1 MSDKHFSSV
10 GLLLGFEGSD
20 GSTTFVDDGA
30 SGHTITAN
38 GNAQIDTAQFKFGAS
53 SGLFDGNGDFLTA
66 PDHGDWVLGDLPFTI
81 ECFVRFA
88 GLNTGERGCCLLAQ
102 YASSGNQR
110 SWGLY
115 YNNDGGNHNLAFIR
129 SPDGVNTTTL
139 NGPWPGGAPA
149 LNTWYHIAAD
159 RDLEDILRVY
169 VLGQVVGQADLTGF
183 TFHNSTD
190 QVNVG
195 RLNSTSGFRR
205 FMHGWIDELRF
216 TKGLARYAGSFVPPQ
231 GPFSRYKALGVAR
244 PVRQVVIGMALEP

>member
-1 MSDKHFSSV
+1 MSDKHFASV

-20 GSTTFVDDGA
+20 GATTFVDDGA
-30 SGHTITAN
+30 TGHTVTAN
-38 GNAQIDTAQFKFGAS
+38 GNAQIDSAQFRFGAS
-53 SGLFDGNGDFLTA
+53 SGLFDGNGDFLTV
-66 PDHGDWVLGDLPFTI
+66 PDHADWVLGNLPFTI
-81 ECFVRFA
+81 EGFVRFA

-102 YASSGNQR
+102 YANTGNQR

-115 YNNDGGNHNLAFIR
+115 YNNDGGNHSLAFIR
-129 SPDGVNTTTL
+129 SPDGVSTTTL

-169 VLGQVVGQADLTGF
+169 VLGEVVGQADLTGF
-183 TFHNSTD
+183 TFHNGTD
-190 QVNVG
+190 SLSVG

-216 TKGLARYAGSFVPPQ
+216 TKGVARYAGSFVPPQ

-244 PVRQVVIGMALEP
+244 AARPVVIGMALEP